1 MDFDTDE
8 QVRSHEVRLFP
19 TIRIGSIREAELRAT
34 AGLLAIVKAV
44 SEFGRAIVKEA
55 GGPVGRLSC
64 YTEVPFTPTDPEQ
77 AELRPDGI
85 IRSVRGSND
94 WRALVEVK
102 VGDNPL
108 TDEQVN
114 AYHRLAKERG
124 FSAVI
129 TVSNEAAN
137 TDGSPPVSLDGRRLK
152 AVPVVHLSWD
162 RLLSEAKLL
171 SQRSQVAD
179 ADQAW
184 MLEEWIRYVM
194 DPDSRIIEHPQ
205 LGERW
210 SEILRAA
217 REANL
222 PSVAKYVD
230 DLASSWDSYLRKQS
244 LRLRAKL
251 GVEVEPRVSR
261 SDRKDPTSRMKRI
274 AHEALSEG
282 VLRGELRIPDTAGD
296 LSIEVGLVAR
306 TVRFGI
312 QLEAPQEGRQQ
323 TRINWLA
330 RQLRH
335 DGMPEDVVVKVDW
348 DRKGLMSQSKAG
360 DIREKPEMLL
370 RDGHHQSI
378 PADASP
384 RRFVLEWTRKLQK
397 PQGKSTVRVLEG
409 VSEDLEK
416 FYRGVVENH
425 VPYKAPAPKLLPE
438 LEPIMESS
446 PSLSVVVEAPSLGG
460 LSPPLLEV
468 VANDVSEAAEE
479 EPVQSDGSS

>member
-19 TIRIGSIREAELRAT
+19 TIRIGSTREAELRAT

-44 SEFGRAIVKEA
+44 SEFGRAIVKDA

-64 YTEVPFTPTDPEQ
+64 YTEVPFAPAEPQE

-85 IRSVRGSND
+85 IRSVRGNND

-108 TDEQVN
+108 TAEQVN

-129 TVSNEAAN
+129 TVSNESAN
-137 TDGSPPVSLDGRRLK
+137 SDGSPPVSLDGRRLK
-152 AVPVVHLSWD
+152 SVPVVHLSWE

-230 DLASSWDSYLRKQS
+230 ELASAWDSYLRKQS

-251 GVEVEPRVSR
+251 GVEVEPRISR
-261 SDRKDPTSRMKRI
+261 SERKDPAARMKRI
-274 AHEALSEG
+274 AHEALSDG

-296 LSIEVGLVAR
+296 VSIEVGLVAR

-335 DGMPEDVVVKVDW
+335 DGVPGDVIVKIDW
-348 DRKGLMSQSKAG
+348 DRKGLISQSKAA
-360 DIREKPEMLL
+360 DIREKPELLL
-370 RDGHHQSI
+370 RDGHHQLI

-384 RRFVLEWTRKLQK
+384 RRFALEWTRKLQK

-416 FYRGVVENH
+416 FYRGVVENL
-425 VPYKAPAPKLLPE
+425 VPYQTPAPKLLPE
-438 LEPIMESS
+438 VEQVAESG
-446 PSLSVVVEAPSLGG
+446 PSLSVVVEAPSLAGV
-460 LSPPLLEV
+460 SPLLEV
-468 VANDVSEAAEE
+468 VANDVSE
-479 EPVQSDGSS
+479 EPISSEGGS